1 MDQIMPQAGSAMAG
15 GLANPPRDAA
25 IAFRAALDVMAR
37 PGTIAKITGGTPPAP
52 LSPAAGTLLLVLCD
66 PETKVYLSPAR
77 DTDAMRA
84 WLRFHTGVPLV
95 SAAEADFAIGPWVEL
110 AAALPQMR
118 KGVQD
123 YPDRSVTLIVEM
135 DHLSPKGA
143 RLTGPGIED
152 EAQLNLPDIA
162 AFAAN
167 ARSFPLGFDTF
178 FTAGDDVAALP
189 RSTRVAGAS

>member
-1 MDQIMPQAGSAMAG
+1 MALSEPSVTDAMG
-15 GLANPPRDAA
+15 GGFANPSRDAA

-37 PGTIAKITGGTPPAP
+37 PGLIREITGGHPPLP
-52 LSPAAGTLLLVLCD
+52 LSPAAGSLLLVLCD
-66 PETKVYLSPAR
+66 PETRVYLSPSC
-77 DTDAMRA
+77 DIDAIRA
-84 WLRFHTGVPLV
+84 WLRFHAGAPLV
-95 SAAEADFAIGPWVEL
+95 SAGEADFAIGPWAEL
-110 AAALPQMR
+110 APDLPLMR

-143 RLTGPGIED
+143 RLTGPGIKD
-152 EAQLNLPDIA
+152 EAWLNLPDIA

-178 FTAGDDVAALP
+178 FTAGDHVAALP
-189 RSTRVAGAS
+189 RSTRVAGVA